1 MMNKVT
7 ACVFSLL
14 LSSAVAANGELPAG
28 ADAVVNAYFDALRAG
43 DTQEIRRLLHPDMQ
57 RKLQKRLAHPGY
69 GAELVKDNVDMTFTV
84 YAHELLESGMYCVDY
99 LGSDG
104 NASIRKRLY
113 ISRAGAGDAAGFRI
127 VEEQVLP

>member
-1 MMNKVT
+1 MMNKLTV
-7 ACVFSLL
+7 CVLSLL
-14 LSSAVAANGELPAG
+14 LSGAVTAAGELPAA
-28 ADAVVNAYFDALRAG
+28 ADAVVNQYFDALRAG
-43 DTQEIRRLLHPDMQ
+43 DTQQIRRLLHPDMQ
-57 RKLQKRLAHPGY
+57 RKLRNRLAHPGY

-99 LGSDG
+99 LGTDG

-113 ISRAGAGDAAGFRI
+113 IARAAAGEAAGFRI